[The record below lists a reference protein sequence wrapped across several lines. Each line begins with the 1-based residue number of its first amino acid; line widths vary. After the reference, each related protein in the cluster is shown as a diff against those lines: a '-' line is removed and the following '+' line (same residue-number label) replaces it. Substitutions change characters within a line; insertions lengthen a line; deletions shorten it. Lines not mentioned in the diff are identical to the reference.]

1 MSRPILSISNF
12 FVDIRLFTCY
22 YQYVNREVITLNE
35 RIKKLRKA
43 LNLTQQEF
51 ADRLKVSRSN
61 IATYEVGKN
70 NPADAVVNLICRE
83 FGVSEEWL
91 RTGEGD
97 MFAPKTDEDE
107 LTRAVESMLKG
118 RNPNFKRRMVSIL
131 AGLGDNEWTLLEEK
145 MLELAKAAD
154 LDTTGHERTEA
165 DTGGQERAQSDVAA
179 RVEELERQNKELAA
193 KVAAMEEEDAKME
206 AAAELSL
213 GKPFSGGTKTG

>member
-1 MSRPILSISNF
+1 MH
-12 FVDIRLFTCY
+12 
-22 YQYVNREVITLNE
+22 E

-43 LNLTQQEF
+43 LDLTQREF
-51 ADRLKVSRSN
+51 GERIGVKPN
-61 IATYEVGKN
+61 TIATYEIGRN
-70 NPADAVVNLICRE
+70 EPIDAVISLICRE

-145 MLELAKAAD
+145 VLELAKAAD

-179 RVEELERQNKELAA
+179 RVEELEHQNKELAA

>member
-1 MSRPILSISNF
+1 MK
-12 FVDIRLFTCY
+12 D
-22 YQYVNREVITLNE
+22 

-43 LNLTQQEF
+43 LGLTQQEF
-51 ADRLKVSRSN
+51 ADRLGISRGN
-61 IATYEVGKN
+61 IATYETREG
-70 NPADAVVNLICRE
+70 NPGSSVITLICRE
-83 FGVSEEWL
+83 FNVNETWL
-91 RTGEGD
+91 RTGEGE

>member
-1 MSRPILSISNF
+1 MSISNF

-91 RTGEGD
+91 RTGEGE
-97 MFAPKTDEDE
+97 MFVPVAQDQTIFNFIEQILQYPEDNFRRRFVSALPQLTETD
-107 LTRAVESMLKG
+107 
-118 RNPNFKRRMVSIL
+118 
-131 AGLGDNEWTLLEEK
+131 W
-145 MLELAKAAD
+145 
-154 LDTTGHERTEA
+154 DT
-165 DTGGQERAQSDVAA
+165 
-179 RVEELERQNKELAA
+179 LERLYSL
-193 KVAAMEEEDAKME
+193 
-206 AAAELSL
+206 LS
-213 GKPFSGGTKTG
+213 GQI

>member
-1 MSRPILSISNF
+1 M
-12 FVDIRLFTCY
+12 
-22 YQYVNREVITLNE
+22 NE
-35 RIKKLRKA
+35 RIKKLRKT
-43 LNLTQQEF
+43 LGLTQQEF
-51 ADRLKVSRSN
+51 ADRLGTTRNN
-61 IATYEVGKN
+61 IAGYEIDRRSPSSSVIS
-70 NPADAVVNLICRE
+70 LICRE

-145 MLELAKAAD
+145 VLELAKAAD

>member
-1 MSRPILSISNF
+1 LSRPILSISNF

-51 ADRLKVSRSN
+51 ADRLKESKSN

-154 LDTTGHERTEA
+154 LDTTGHKQA
-165 DTGGQERAQSDVAA
+165 GQEGWR
-179 RVEELERQNKELAA
+179 
-193 KVAAMEEEDAKME
+193 
-206 AAAELSL
+206 
-213 GKPFSGGTKTG
+213 G

>member
-1 MSRPILSISNF
+1 M
-12 FVDIRLFTCY
+12 
-22 YQYVNREVITLNE
+22 NE

-43 LNLTQQEF
+43 LDLTQREF
-51 ADRLKVSRSN
+51 GERIGVKPN
-61 IATYEVGKN
+61 TIATYEIGRN
-70 NPADAVVNLICRE
+70 EPIDAVVSLICRE
-83 FGVSEEWL
+83 FNVNETWL

-145 MLELAKAAD
+145 VLELAKAAD

>member
-1 MSRPILSISNF
+1 MH
-12 FVDIRLFTCY
+12 
-22 YQYVNREVITLNE
+22 E

-43 LNLTQQEF
+43 LDLTQREF
-51 ADRLKVSRSN
+51 GERIGVKPN
-61 IATYEVGKN
+61 TIATYEIGRN
-70 NPADAVVNLICRE
+70 EPIDAVISLICRE

-118 RNPNFKRRMVSIL
+118 RNPNFKCRMVSIL

-145 MLELAKAAD
+145 VLELAKAAD

-165 DTGGQERAQSDVAA
+165 DTGGQERTQSDVAA

>member
-1 MSRPILSISNF
+1 MLNTRKGANAM
-12 FVDIRLFTCY
+12 
-22 YQYVNREVITLNE
+22 NE

-43 LNLTQQEF
+43 LDLTQREF
-51 ADRLKVSRSN
+51 GERIGVKPN
-61 IATYEVGKN
+61 TIATYEIGRN
-70 NPADAVVNLICRE
+70 EPIDAVVSLICRE
-83 FGVSEEWL
+83 FNVNETWL

-145 MLELAKAAD
+145 VLELAKAAD